1 MSAPAIFVSHS
12 HQDDT
17 YCHTFVTALR
27 GAGLD
32 VWYDEHNATAGH
44 LVDVISHEIRQR
56 PVFIVILTPAALTS
70 DWVKDECTWAYN
82 RWQKDKANRVMLPV
96 LAATVVEDDIW
107 DFLQVFRRVEQP
119 GLRPWPVAEAARRAA
134 LAIDPNAPLMPAQSH
149 AAPPPMPTSD
159 HSAEL
164 DTLLARANALVS
176 QGKRRDAIEVLRRA
190 TALAPRSVAAWN
202 ALGFNLDYLNQT
214 AESLEVF
221 ERVLLIDP
229 SNVFAW
235 AGKANSLSLDYPQ
248 QALLCAEKAIAL
260 DPKSAFAFSGK
271 GVALDGLG
279 RHKESLDACERAITL
294 DTNFAPAWS
303 NKGNALYSLGRYQ
316 ESLDAYDH
324 ALALGQSSI
333 RWRGKAAALQKLGRT
348 SEADEAER
356 KAKELEA
363 QEKK

>member
-12 HQDDT
+12 HKDDT

-134 LAIDPNAPLMPAQSH
+134 LAIDPNAPHIPAHPTAPATSTQAP
-149 AAPPPMPTSD
+149 AAPNTSD
-159 HSAEL
+159 DAEAL
-164 DTLLARANALVS
+164 IAAGNTLVS
-176 QGKRRDAIEVLRRA
+176 IGQRADAIDMFRRA
-190 TALAPRSVAAWN
+190 TQSDPRSV
-202 ALGFNLDYLNQT
+202 T
-214 AESLEVF
+214 
-221 ERVLLIDP
+221 
-229 SNVFAW
+229 
-235 AGKANSLSLDYPQ
+235 
-248 QALLCAEKAIAL
+248 
-260 DPKSAFAFSGK
+260 
-271 GVALDGLG
+271 
-279 RHKESLDACERAITL
+279 
-294 DTNFAPAWS
+294 AWS
-303 NKGNALYSLGRYQ
+303 QLGYLSR
-316 ESLDAYDH
+316 
-324 ALALGQSSI
+324 I
-333 RWRGKAAALQKLGRT
+333 RR
-348 SEADEAER
+348 SP
-356 KAKELEA
+356 
-363 QEKK
+363 